1 MIRLAVISE
10 GKDLDGDQNKD
21 QENPVVYISKAFM
34 LMGFVLMVGLRL
46 AIPLLSMIAPFPVAR
61 RRMRR

>member
-10 GKDLDGDQNKD
+10 GKDLDGDQNKY

-46 AIPLLSMIAPFPVAR
+46 AIPLLNMIAPFLVAR